1 MGLVGGGE
9 AQGAPG
15 SPPAHPGWQS
25 GSISGLDS
33 LVWAEP
39 GPRSPGL
46 TPAFFPSFHPQ
57 TAAPLPAAK
66 NLPQNQHPQ
75 GVSAFPESFR
85 ELGPSLTQK
94 GHRDACLPGAPRDEP
109 QAGPLVPGEAG
120 CQAQGGFQVKSRSQE
135 RSCKRGALRAPSA
148 CPVALPRRPSA
159 TARWLQ
165 LATSW
170 PPRPVHG
177 APPSRWRPSWP
188 SAQGPGCAL
197 LVSSVERPPFPNLAD
212 LSRSPARSRP
222 PGGLPLPASLLS

>member
-39 GPRSPGL
+39 GPCSPGL

-57 TAAPLPAAK
+57 TAAPLPAGK

-75 GVSAFPESFR
+75 GVSAFPKSFR

-94 GHRDACLPGAPRDEP
+94 GHRDTCLPGAPGMSP
-109 QAGPLVPGEAG
+109 KQAPLFRERPAARPRGAFRLSLVLRKGPV
-120 CQAQGGFQVKSRSQE
+120 
-135 RSCKRGALRAPSA
+135 RGALCSEGS
-148 CPVALPRRPSA
+148 VGLPRRPSA

-177 APPSRWRPSWP
+177 APASLWRPSWP